1 MLGNYSRIGYEFKNR
16 LNIFAVMKVKFNL
29 RQTSDENK
37 DTLIYLVCT
46 INHKQ
51 EKISTGQ
58 KVRPK
63 YWDKERQVAIV
74 ANTLPKAIQQ
84 QNTKVNKELNILS
97 MRFSE
102 WQDYMLDHPEEIEFG
117 AEKLRVFVAGERE
130 KLKVNPLD
138 WFESAIQGNSNNSA
152 GTKGKYMTDLK
163 MLRKFVEESKVRA
176 TDFSCLNYT
185 FIKKFE
191 KYMLDKGMSMHTI
204 INRITSFKSWLNDAE
219 KQGLINQ
226 VETGIS
232 KYEKPRNKDEG
243 KQIYLTEN
251 ELKKIQNIELSGNE
265 ERARDIF
272 VLQCQLGQ
280 RYADIM
286 NLDNAIISDDN
297 IELVQIKTHKKVI
310 IPLNNIAKNILAK
323 YNNKLPFIRNEY
335 MNQLIKEIC
344 RKAGIDK
351 EELITYRKGDKQY
364 EEKVQRWQLV
374 GTHTARRTFVTEC
387 RKQGLDDASIM
398 RITGHTSTKTMSGYD
413 KRTGADVA
421 KRYAEIMSTENE
433 KKVRKKNEKKQQAIK
448 TIENLALS
456 GVRDVEV
463 AAYSVQKA
471 LDLSDDDVSFSIDNG
486 VGTGLI
492 YQRTAVKKEIS
503 LDNEEE

>member
-1 MLGNYSRIGYEFKNR
+1 MGQGKTSRYCGEY
-16 LNIFAVMKVKFNL
+16 
-29 RQTSDENK
+29 
-37 DTLIYLVCT
+37 
-46 INHKQ
+46 
-51 EKISTGQ
+51 
-58 KVRPK
+58 
-63 YWDKERQVAIV
+63 
-74 ANTLPKAIQQ
+74 LPKAIQQ

-310 IPLNNIAKNILAK
+310 IPLNNIAKNNLL
-323 YNNKLPFIRNEY
+323 NT
-335 MNQLIKEIC
+335 
-344 RKAGIDK
+344 
-351 EELITYRKGDKQY
+351 ITSYH
-364 EEKVQRWQLV
+364 L
-374 GTHTARRTFVTEC
+374 
-387 RKQGLDDASIM
+387 
-398 RITGHTSTKTMSGYD
+398 
-413 KRTGADVA
+413 
-421 KRYAEIMSTENE
+421 
-433 KKVRKKNEKKQQAIK
+433 
-448 TIENLALS
+448 
-456 GVRDVEV
+456 
-463 AAYSVQKA
+463 
-471 LDLSDDDVSFSIDNG
+471 
-486 VGTGLI
+486 
-492 YQRTAVKKEIS
+492 
-503 LDNEEE
+503 

>member
-97 MRFSE
+97 MRFDE
-102 WQDYMLDHPEEIEFG
+102 WQDYMLDHPEEVEQG

-138 WFESAIQGNSNNSA
+138 WFEHSIQNNYNNSS

-163 MLRKFVEESKVRA
+163 MLRKFVEEKKVRA
-176 TDFSCLNYT
+176 TDFNCLNYT

-191 KYMLDKGMSMHTI
+191 KYMLDNGMSMHTI
-204 INRITSFKSWLNDAE
+204 INRITAFKSWLNDAE

-232 KYEKPRNKDEG
+232 RYEKPKNKDEG
-243 KQIYLTEN
+243 KQIYLTEK
-251 ELKKIQNIELSGNE
+251 ELDKIIKIHLSGNE
-265 ERARDIF
+265 EIARDIF
-272 VLQCQLGQ
+272 ILQCQLGQ
-280 RYADIM
+280 RYVDIM
-286 NLDNAIISDDN
+286 NLKNAIISENN
-297 IELVQIKTHKKVI
+297 IELIQIKTHKKVI
-310 IPLNNIAKNILAK
+310 IPLNETARNILAK
-323 YNNKLPFIRNEY
+323 YNNKLPSIKNEY
-335 MNQLIKEIC
+335 MNQLIKEVG

-351 EELITYRKGDKQY
+351 EELITRRKGDKQH
-364 EEKVQRWQLV
+364 EEKVPRWQLI
-374 GTHTARRTFVTEC
+374 GTHTARRTFITQC
-387 RKQGLDDASIM
+387 KKQGLDDASIM
-398 RITGHTSTKTMSGYD
+398 RMTGHTSTKTMSGYD
-413 KRTGADVA
+413 RRTETDIAE
-421 KRYAEIMSTENE
+421 RFAEIMSSESE
-433 KKVRKKNEKKQQAIK
+433 KKEYKKNEKKKKAIK
-448 TIENLALS
+448 LIDNLAMS
-456 GVRDVEV
+456 GIGNFEV
-463 AAYSVQKA
+463 AAYSVQRA
-471 LDLSDDDVSFSIDNG
+471 LDLDDSDLNISIDNG
-486 VGTGLI
+486 AGVGII
-492 YQRTAVKKEIS
+492 YQKSAVKKEIP
-503 LDNEEE
+503 LNNEDK

>member
-63 YWDKERQVAIV
+63 YWDKEKQVAIV

-84 QNTKVNKELNILS
+84 QNAKVNKELNILN
-97 MRFSE
+97 MRFAE
-102 WQDYMLDHPEEIEFG
+102 WQDYMLDHPEETELG
-117 AEKLRVFVAGERE
+117 AEKLRVFIAGERE

-138 WFESAIQGNSNNSA
+138 WFESAIQSNSNNST

-251 ELKKIQNIELSGNE
+251 ELNKIQNIELSGNE
-265 ERARDIF
+265 EKARDIF

-310 IPLNNIAKNILAK
+310 IPLNNTAKNILAK

-344 RKAGIDK
+344 KKAGIDK

-421 KRYAEIMSTENE
+421 KRYAEIMDTESE
-433 KKVRKKNEKKQQAIK
+433 KKERKKNEKKQRAVK

-471 LDLSDDDVSFSIDNG
+471 LDLSDGDISLSIDNG
-486 VGTGLI
+486 VGAGLI

>member
-243 KQIYLTEN
+243 NRFT
-251 ELKKIQNIELSGNE
+251 
-265 ERARDIF
+265 
-272 VLQCQLGQ
+272 
-280 RYADIM
+280 
-286 NLDNAIISDDN
+286 
-297 IELVQIKTHKKVI
+297 
-310 IPLNNIAKNILAK
+310 
-323 YNNKLPFIRNEY
+323 
-335 MNQLIKEIC
+335 
-344 RKAGIDK
+344 
-351 EELITYRKGDKQY
+351 
-364 EEKVQRWQLV
+364 
-374 GTHTARRTFVTEC
+374 
-387 RKQGLDDASIM
+387 
-398 RITGHTSTKTMSGYD
+398 
-413 KRTGADVA
+413 
-421 KRYAEIMSTENE
+421 
-433 KKVRKKNEKKQQAIK
+433 
-448 TIENLALS
+448 
-456 GVRDVEV
+456 
-463 AAYSVQKA
+463 
-471 LDLSDDDVSFSIDNG
+471 
-486 VGTGLI
+486 
-492 YQRTAVKKEIS
+492 
-503 LDNEEE
+503 